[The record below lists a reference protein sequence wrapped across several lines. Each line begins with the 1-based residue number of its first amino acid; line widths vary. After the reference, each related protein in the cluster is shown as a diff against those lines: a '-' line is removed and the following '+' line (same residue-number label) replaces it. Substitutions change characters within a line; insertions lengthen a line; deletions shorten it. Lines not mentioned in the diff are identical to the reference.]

1 MLEVMRGIRSVG
13 ECMCGPGMNEV
24 CVKERAKK
32 IRLTEKRAAGGEKEI
47 KLYCRFPVLSSVS

>member
-24 CVKERAKK
+24 CVKERESKENSVDRKESGRRRERDK
-32 IRLTEKRAAGGEKEI
+32 I
-47 KLYCRFPVLSSVS
+47 VL